1 MLVNALVISHLDY
14 CNCLLYGIP
23 KYLRNKLQRLQKY
36 RGVSCDGSKTFRS
49 CDAYTN
55 WLTVEK
61 RIEFNILLI
70 THKTI
75 HAQSADWL
83 KPLSEMYQPSWS
95 LKQENNKNEEE
106 EEEEEEVNNNCSV
119 YSRGAHP
126 PGICREFVIL
136 FWKSCKCPTEE
147 LRNRVQMPHPGT
159 TPKLYF
165 PLKKLQIK
173 YLWEISINLLIKT
186 REAPK
191 VNRP

>member
-1 MLVNALVISHLDY
+1 MSHLDY

-106 EEEEEEVNNNCSV
+106 EEVNNNAQSIPRV
-119 YSRGAHP
+119 PIPLA
-126 PGICREFVIL
+126 FVGNLSFCFGKAANAPRRNLEIG
-136 FWKSCKCPTEE
+136 CKCPT
-147 LRNRVQMPHPGT
+147 PGQHQNCIFHS
-159 TPKLYF
+159 KNC
-165 PLKKLQIK
+165 K
-173 YLWEISINLLIKT
+173 
-186 REAPK
+186 
-191 VNRP
+191 